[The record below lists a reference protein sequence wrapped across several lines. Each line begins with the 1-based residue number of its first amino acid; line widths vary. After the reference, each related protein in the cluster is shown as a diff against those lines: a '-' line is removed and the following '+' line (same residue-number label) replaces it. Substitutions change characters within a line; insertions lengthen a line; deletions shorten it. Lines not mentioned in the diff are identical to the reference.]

1 MEDKYLFI
9 VRDQDGD
16 ICGMCEG
23 PEVLMDIS
31 STARLIKTEI
41 DLARQQEGE
50 PFAEC
55 CEVWLR
61 EQPYRLHLLA
71 TFF

>member
-23 PEVLMDIS
+23 PEGLMDIS
-31 STARLIKTEI
+31 SIARLIKIEI
-41 DLARQQEGE
+41 DLERQLDGE
-50 PFAEC
+50 PFTEC
-55 CEVWLR
+55 VEVWVR
-61 EQPYRLHLLA
+61 DDPNNMHLLA

>member
-16 ICGMCEG
+16 ICGMSEG
-23 PEVLMDIS
+23 SEELMDIS
-31 STARLIKTEI
+31 TTARLIKDKI
-41 DLARQQEGE
+41 DYCRQLEGE
-50 PFAEC
+50 PFTEC